1 MNITRLELRQIIKE
15 AQEQEVQKIEKAQE
29 IAGKAQDQGI
39 NINSFDANSLVTSLI
54 GGLGGFASLTQ
65 IGKPVALA
73 IDATLLIKMIYDCSQ
88 SMNAIADLNRNL
100 KPIVGRDLMRG
111 AVFSVAPIT
120 EQEMSMIASA
130 PERVKAKLRRLAIS
144 SFQYQRRALVSAL
157 GAIPSPTGASDT
169 VLAALSVAISTAPV
183 AEALIAGMKAVANI
197 SDQFPG
203 LHEMAQKDTFVGKSL
218 RMIVNVGGSYTI
230 GMVLTAL
237 GVLEP
242 GTGDELQQYVDPSGA
257 SRAEVVRD
265 IRRADK
271 AARDAQIDFEKEM
284 APPSPPMPPMA
295 PGGVTPPDDL
305 MLEFSVKRMQIL
317 AGIN

>member
-1 MNITRLELRQIIKE
+1 MNITRLELRQLIKE

-144 SFQYQRRALVSAL
+144 SFQYQRRALVSA
-157 GAIPSPTGASDT
+157 
-169 VLAALSVAISTAPV
+169 
-183 AEALIAGMKAVANI
+183 NI

-284 APPSPPMPPMA
+284 APPSPPMPPMP